1 MKKRSLSIAIILVLL
16 LGACSNK
23 IDDDPDTHSSASLAR
38 FREGEIKEYQGKIL
52 SPAVGP
58 RDNSINGVQ
67 TVDLSTYRL
76 NITGLVAI
84 PQSLTYEEVLEL
96 DMYQR
101 MITLNCVEG
110 WSARILWEGVLLQE
124 LIEQAGPVSNET
136 IVIFHATDGY
146 TTSLPYSVI
155 KEKKLILAYKAN
167 GIDLPPEMG
176 YPFMVVA
183 EDKLGYKWARWVNEI
198 ELSSDMNYQGYWE
211 SRGYDNV
218 ADFIE

>member
-1 MKKRSLSIAIILVLL
+1 MKKGTVFLSIVAMLF
-16 LGACSNK
+16 LGACSTI

-38 FREGEIKEYQGKIL
+38 FREGEIMEYQGKIL

-67 TVDLSTYRL
+67 NVDLANYRL
-76 NITGLVAI
+76 KIKGLVAN
-84 PQSLTYEEVLEL
+84 PQSLTYDEVLEL
-96 DMYQR
+96 DKYQR
-101 MITLNCVEG
+101 LITLNCVEG

-124 LIEQAGPVSNET
+124 LIELAKPDVSAA
-136 IVIFHATDGY
+136 IVIFHSTDGY

-167 GIDLPPEMG
+167 GILLPPEMG
-176 YPFMVVA
+176 FPFMVVA
-183 EDKLGYKWARWVNEI
+183 EDKLGYKWARWVDEI
-198 ELSSDMNYQGYWE
+198 ELSSDTSYKGYWE

-218 ADFIE
+218 GDFND

>member
-1 MKKRSLSIAIILVLL
+1 MKKRSLMIGIVAMLFLS
-16 LGACSNK
+16 ACSTK

-38 FREGEIKEYQGKIL
+38 FREGEVMEYQGKIL

-67 TVDLSTYRL
+67 TVDLATYRL
-76 NITGLVAI
+76 TITGLVAN
-84 PQSLTYEEVLEL
+84 PQSLTYDEVLEL
-96 DMYQR
+96 DLYQR

-124 LIEQAGPVSNET
+124 LIEMAGPVSSAT

-211 SRGYDNV
+211 SRGYDNI
-218 ADFIE
+218 ADVID

>member
-1 MKKRSLSIAIILVLL
+1 MKKGTVLLSIVALL
-16 LGACSNK
+16 MLGACSTQ

-38 FREGEIKEYQGKIL
+38 FREGEIMEYQGKIL

-67 TVDLSTYRL
+67 TVDLANYQL
-76 NITGLVAI
+76 KIKGLVAN
-84 PQSLTYEEVLEL
+84 PQSLTYEKVLEL

-101 MITLNCVEG
+101 LITLNCVEG

-124 LIEQAGPVSNET
+124 LIEQAKPDLSAT
-136 IVIFHATDGY
+136 IVIFHSTDGY

-155 KEKKLILAYKAN
+155 KEKKLILAYRAN
-167 GIDLPPEMG
+167 GILLPPEMG
-176 YPFMVVA
+176 FPFMVVA
-183 EDKLGYKWARWVNEI
+183 EDKLGYKWARWVDEI
-198 ELSSDMNYQGYWE
+198 ELSSDTSYKGYWE

-218 ADFIE
+218 ADFND